1 MKVKSLSRA
10 TLRDP
15 MDYSQPGSSV
25 KGLSTFNPSQASSG
39 GNNSSRLPVGVN
51 KQDLF
56 SKTKTC
62 IKNLSLI
69 FKKSL
74 HFMEMFISLCKTS
87 CQG

>member
-1 MKVKSLSRA
+1 MKSESELTQSCPTLS
-10 TLRDP
+10 DP
-15 MDYSQPGSSV
+15 MDYSQPGSSM

-62 IKNLSLI
+62 IKNLSLT
-69 FKKSL
+69 FKKIL
-74 HFMEMFISLCKTS
+74 AFYGNVYFFV
-87 CQG
+87 